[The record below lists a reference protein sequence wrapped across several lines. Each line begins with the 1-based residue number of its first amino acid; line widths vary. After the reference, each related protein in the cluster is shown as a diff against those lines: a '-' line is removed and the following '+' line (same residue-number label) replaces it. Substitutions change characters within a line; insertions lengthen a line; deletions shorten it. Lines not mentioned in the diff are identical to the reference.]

1 MTRVFVIA
9 GEASGDRLGA
19 ALMAG
24 LKSLTEV
31 EFHGIGGP
39 MMAEQGLT
47 SLFEMDELS
56 LMGLV
61 EVLPK
66 YLALRRRLTQTI
78 AAVLKAR
85 PDVLITIDSPGFC
98 LRVAKRVKAKSD
110 IRTVHYV
117 APSVWA
123 WRPKRAGKMAQ
134 YIDQVLALLPFE
146 PPLMRAAGMRCDFV
160 GHPIMAETPATA
172 GQIAEFKEKYE
183 IGNSP
188 VLVVLPGSRR
198 SEVTR
203 LAPIFGKALIPVLE
217 KYPDIRVVIPTT
229 SSVAGLVKRA
239 VANWAIPPLILDPN
253 EMKNEVYHT
262 DKTSVFHLANWAL
275 AASGSVS
282 LELAKAKTPMLIAYD
297 MNPISRIILLKMLR
311 VDTVTLV
318 NLVTQT
324 RAVPECIGKACK
336 AEIITAKLL
345 KLIENAADQPGAMA
359 KTVQIL
365 GGGGEAPGLRAAKA
379 VLDGLPPPT

>member
-1 MTRVFVIA
+1 MRVFVIA
-9 GEASGDRLGA
+9 GEASGDCLGA

-24 LKSLTEV
+24 LKTLKEV

-39 MMAEQGLT
+39 MMAKQGLT

-66 YLALRRRLTQTI
+66 YFALRRRLTQTV

-98 LRVAKRVKAKSD
+98 LRVAKQVKAESD

-146 PPLMRAAGMRCDFV
+146 PPLMQAAGMACDFV
-160 GHPIMAETPATA
+160 GHPIMAETPPTG
-172 GQIAEFKEKYE
+172 GQITEFKEKYA

-188 VLVVLPGSRR
+188 VLLVLPGSRC
-198 SEVTR
+198 SEVAR
-203 LAPIFGKALIPVLE
+203 LAPIFGKALIPVLARH
-217 KYPDIRVVIPTT
+217 PDIRVVIPTT
-229 SSVAGLVKRA
+229 PSVAGLVKKA
-239 VANWAIPPLILDPN
+239 VEDWAIIPLILDPN
-253 EMKNEVYHT
+253 EMKDEVYHT
-262 DKTSVFHLANWAL
+262 EKASLFHLANWAL

-297 MNPISRIILLKMLR
+297 MNRISRVILSKMLR

-324 RAVPECIGKACK
+324 HAVPECIGKACK
-336 AEIITAKLL
+336 AENITAKLL
-345 KLIENAADQPGAMA
+345 KLIENSGDQPEAMA
-359 KTVQIL
+359 QTVQIL
-365 GGGGEAPGLRAAKA
+365 AGDGGAPGLRAAKA
-379 VLDGLPPPT
+379 VLEGLNAST

>member
-1 MTRVFVIA
+1 MTRVFLIA

-24 LKSLTEV
+24 LKSLTDV

-66 YLALRRRLTQTI
+66 YLNLRRRLAQTVV
-78 AAVLKAR
+78 AVLKAR

-98 LRVAKRVKAKSD
+98 LRVAKQVKAKSD
-110 IRTVHYV
+110 IRTAHYV

-146 PPLMRAAGMRCDFV
+146 PPLMQAAGMRCDFV
-160 GHPIMAETPATA
+160 GHPIMAETPPTG
-172 GQIAEFKEKYE
+172 GQTAEFKEKYA
-183 IGNSP
+183 IGNGP
-188 VLVVLPGSRR
+188 VLLVLPGSRR
-198 SEVTR
+198 NEVAR
-203 LAPIFGKALIPVLE
+203 LAPIFGKALKPVLE
-217 KYPDIRVVIPTT
+217 KHPDIRVVIPTT
-229 SSVAGLVKRA
+229 SSVAGLVKKA
-239 VANWAIPPLILDPN
+239 VEGWAVKPLILDPR
-253 EMKNEVYHT
+253 EMKNDMYHAE
-262 DKTSVFHLANWAL
+262 KKVVFHLANWAL

-297 MNPISRIILLKMLR
+297 MNRISRIILSKMLR

-324 RAVPECIGKACK
+324 HAVPECIGKDCK
-336 AEIITAKLL
+336 AEIITSKLL
-345 KLIENAADQPGAMA
+345 KLIDNAGNQPEAMA
-359 KTVQIL
+359 QTVQIL
-365 GGGGEAPGLRAAKA
+365 GGSGEAPGLRAAKA
-379 VLDGLPPPT
+379 VLEGLPPPA